1 MSFTLKINGDS
12 HIFEKPIKLKDLN
25 NDKKFIACLVNGRIR
40 ELDYDIHYDAEVKF
54 LTTKDSQAV
63 PIYERGIRFILAMAQ
78 QTIYPDIKFKFSYN
92 ISRGIYVQMAVG
104 DMQITQTV
112 VDNLSKEMQRIIDA
126 DYKFERK
133 IITNSEAEELYKSK
147 KLFDKLEML
156 KYRPEKTVHI
166 YQCDWYFNY
175 MFGKMVPSTGY
186 LKDFKLIYYPP
197 GMLLQ
202 YPRSEFKGEI
212 PPFKDEPI
220 FSLTLQGSNSWSEL
234 VQLSDVGHINDA
246 NQIKDSNTLINI
258 CENRHNRMLVELG
271 DKIESNINE
280 IRLICIAGPSSSGK
294 TTFADRLTHEL
305 LSRGIHPIRISI
317 DDYYKRREDVPKD
330 DDGNYDFESLNALD
344 VDLFN
349 KQLLSLLSGEEV
361 FLPSFDFKTNDR
373 IFNRKVKV
381 NKEDPIIIEG
391 IHALNEDLTPYIPKN
406 IKYKIYISPQ
416 AQINLDF
423 ENPISLT
430 DIRLIRR
437 IVRDFKYRN
446 SSAEITI
453 SMWPSV
459 RRGEFQWIYKT
470 QEDADFVFDSFL
482 NYELGV
488 MKKYALPLLKKVDVD
503 GPYGNDAQ
511 RLIKLLKYFTDVNE
525 KYIPCT
531 SLLREF
537 IGGSSYRE
545 VE

>member
-1 MSFTLKINGDS
+1 MSFTLKINGES
-12 HIFEKPIKLKDLN
+12 HVFEKPIKLKDLN
-25 NDKKFIACLVNGRIR
+25 SNKDFIACLVNGRIR
-40 ELDYDIHYDAEVKF
+40 ELDYDIHYDAELKF
-54 LTTKDSQAV
+54 LTMKDSQAV
-63 PIYERGIRFILAMAQ
+63 SIYERGVRFILAMAQ
-78 QTIYPDIKFKFSYN
+78 QRIYPDIKFKFSYN
-92 ISRGIYVQMAVG
+92 ISRGIYAQLEIG
-104 DMQITQTV
+104 NLQITQSV
-112 VDNLSKEMQRIIDA
+112 VDNLRKEMQRIIDA

-133 IITNSEAEELYKSK
+133 IINNEEAEKLYKSK
-147 KLFDKLEML
+147 DLFDKVEML

-166 YQCDWYFNY
+166 YECDGYFNY

-186 LKDFKLIYYPP
+186 IKDFKLIFYPP
-197 GMLLQ
+197 GILLQ
-202 YPRSEFKGEI
+202 YPRSEYNGQI
-212 PPFKDEPI
+212 PPFKDEPV
-220 FSLTLQGSNSWSEL
+220 FSSTLQGSNSWSEL
-234 VQLSDVGHINDA
+234 VNLSDVGHINDINA
-246 NQIKDSNTLINI
+246 IKDSNTLINI

-305 LSRGIHPIRISI
+305 LSRGINPIRISI
-317 DDYYKRREDVPKD
+317 DDYYKRKEDVPKD
-330 DDGNYDFESLNALD
+330 DDGHYDFESLQALD

-349 KQLLSLLSGEEV
+349 KQLLSLLSGEEIS
-361 FLPSFDFKTNDR
+361 LPSFDFKTNER
-373 IFNRKVKV
+373 VFNRKVKV

-391 IHALNEDLTPYIPKN
+391 IHALNEELTPYIPKN

-437 IVRDFKYRN
+437 IVRDYKYRN
-446 SSAEITI
+446 SSAEETI

-470 QEDADFVFDSFL
+470 QEDADYVFDSFL
-482 NYELGV
+482 NYEFGV
-488 MKKYALPLLKKVDVD
+488 MKKYALPLLKKVDAD